1 MSIWKAKKYMRASQ
15 RAQVERHM
23 KRCGGA
29 AEVAVW
35 LPLPGAAPSSL
46 IENRSRFK
54 NLSSN
59 PQLTAESPMY
69 PSDMTD
75 AQ

>member
-1 MSIWKAKKYMRASQ
+1 M
-15 RAQVERHM
+15 ERCGGA
-23 KRCGGA
+23 RGGA